1 MHTDVAQDDD
11 SLKRL
16 EEVDTLTLAADDPLV
31 EKARRVLP
39 AGMIEWYDDTDTDER
54 GYYLDVVAVAEL
66 RTKLRAGCAL
76 SAEAAVVLADC
87 GWIFDASGATIVA
100 SATSETKVR
109 LTAHASLPSSVLFVP
124 TTHSVLF

>member
-1 MHTDVAQDDD
+1 MAQDDD

-39 AGMIEWYDDTDTDER
+39 SGMIEWYDDTDTDER